1 MKLPF
6 RKILSIGLVSCFSLT
21 QILFAQSPEK
31 NFWETRRR
39 SRQTFAHETG
49 GHDVGPLFAQLTA
62 NVDSTALPNGLNDDN
77 LVWGLQASSK
87 TLVKLGV
94 SKALP
99 ELTALVNLLSRH
111 GTVNKIQ
118 LGTATGPILIHMQDV
133 HGQRRAQE
141 NISALLSDVLAAH
154 SGAMVGLEGAE
165 AKDIDLAPFRSPFL
179 EANAETGR
187 FFFNTGYLTG
197 AELPVFT
204 AEKLPHYF
212 GLEDRRLYLENVA
225 AAKAALPRQARWNE
239 ILSGW
244 NAKLAKEKAREY
256 SPALAEIDQKAADR
270 DAGRLSL
277 GDFLVYLAGSR
288 FPKMGKACPEV
299 SAFLDVFRMERE
311 IHFGK
316 VEEERNRFL
325 ANLVESLSER
335 DTQTLVEG
343 SMAFRSGQIPY
354 ADFYLSLRQTATRAG
369 VPLTKYPQFNQYI
382 RYVLAADSIR
392 PEKLYVEMANLER
405 VNWEERLTTSVQRHI
420 YAADQDLKM
429 AKKLIGLTMAPVD
442 WQEFTDKRRIGVRSL
457 PARFDDAHS
466 DWTSDLAHFEGFY
479 EKALARN
486 HALADAVM
494 AKIPAHAS
502 AKDIIVFV
510 AGGFHSEGIAQF
522 LHGRGTL
529 ITVSPKLESIDL
541 HSSGGDYLSVFTREK
556 LPLDVLFDSPKISL
570 SDTPAIAPIGET
582 KQTVMQLVGPLEGLV
597 ERVLSSKR
605 AQSETVGSVTVECSP
620 ISDDTP
626 SQKGSK
632 NLLLSESGGKTKIE
646 IWAKPGTAR
655 QSAWT
660 RIRNALT
667 EYQLFVPA
675 VIVPLFVLGTLNLLS
690 TPLPAQL
697 LIASAVGLWGINT
710 GFEDYVNKHRKSH
723 SETGLQQLRKSIPLV
738 AVAGLVGVI
747 GAYWYV
753 SGLPATTLLMHYS
766 LIFSVAM
773 GGLAYT
779 TAHILLNTASI
790 IFPDIAPASVS
801 DGSGKPNRNN
811 SAWKKAEGSR
821 VFPTVFV
828 SPQGNTIAG
837 FNRVEGRFV
846 SEHFSVTVDSIEKT
860 RQLKIDEKTPNLP
873 LYSFKCKVGPISNPD
888 ADTETWPVT
897 FDNVE
902 HVWIVPH
909 DVVLPLASR
918 FNILKKSWESE
929 ISSKIPSGSLAIQ
942 VNLEKYGV
950 GLYIL
955 TPDMR
960 LFNQTPPS
968 EQIGEAIAYLSSA
981 YEGSEQRFR
990 EPATASNLAKLS
1002 LHHSQEE
1009 ESDPLRSRTPPITTV
1024 LRLGDFPLL
1033 LVRYYSHAP
1042 GQYQSA
1048 RTAVR
1053 NVLRPGLISGPFEF
1067 TTPEG
1072 VTFSVGPSVPA
1083 SPILPSAS
1091 PGVRPDLSSQL
1102 IEKPVVREI
1111 KDVSPILF
1119 SRDGSYLK
1127 HQQVFSTLEAFVGID
1142 DFVQLVITK
1151 NSEVSVLVARIKSAE
1166 RTLLG
1171 YGYEI
1176 QFTEV
1181 DSALASASLELLRNE
1196 PGRENWKVYS
1206 GPTGKIIIDSYA
1218 WDVLSVSL
1226 IEVKSE
1232 DDNDPSGPS
1241 TETPETTIKKLFDRF
1256 NGPEGLGKIKPIL
1269 DILRSPEFDTPKY
1282 GFELIEGPYQITG
1295 GMFVSSRNKPYFTSL
1310 TVVFGRTDQAPLDED
1325 EIRIFQSYAW
1335 AVLKPNLKTIQPFP
1349 LEMEGDAEMVSHGHF
1364 PFTDPQDP
1372 GLQIEIVR
1380 NVQPQSFFAFGIHDL
1395 TSQLT
1400 FPSVIPQGES
1410 SIQFKDDGF
1419 SLSTEPI
1426 QDNDSLAV
1434 FGGKLAGESLNW
1446 VRDRFAPGD
1455 PLLLEWERAMGK
1467 FLFPELTKDGN
1478 GIRSFRVIS
1487 AENKFP
1493 ADLIRRP
1500 GEVVFNAQFL
1510 INLRRVYDSKG
1521 GREYALQLMGERLFA
1536 ALSMPGTPLA
1546 PKLMRSMLRSS
1557 IVRDMRLQK
1566 LLNDELNP
1574 VELSQRFSNWNKLLS
1589 SGSYFD
1595 GLLTANADLEV
1606 AEQQREIEAH
1616 FNKYLADWTTLFD
1629 ASRLAMAFGMS
1640 PSKLENSGKES
1651 STGSWFGN
1659 PFYKRYFAWVET
1671 PLSLLAG
1678 YKLAVLWA
1686 PAIAAAFGWDGNV
1699 VLVQILLSGAFSG
1712 LIFWAPHPLL
1722 ALTRWGNPGSHK
1734 NPVVMRLTALTFVV
1748 GALIPVIVPATAIV
1762 VGSLLTGY
1770 HAHVNS
1776 VPVVLES
1783 GDVASYAELGR
1794 ARFDV
1799 LSDVI
1804 GNAGPIQKSLT
1815 TGFDPVRRLSES
1827 HFFAQMGVLT
1837 QEKNEGVLRMGTQNL
1852 FEIGR
1857 RLGYQDDA
1865 MMTILEKI
1873 NPMAKSFVADI
1884 PRRAVASETSSVTET
1899 LEQGKD
1905 DVAVSSLYLNGL
1917 EGEGPEREVT
1927 QQHLTKFLLPSKER
1941 KALVLRVD
1949 PTESHPEE
1957 VARTLLRNAGID
1969 QLPGNVRLSYVRS
1982 SLVTRS
1988 ELQAALAQTWNAD
2001 VHVGVFKS
2009 ATATGLDRSLALLI
2023 NWLLEGL
2030 KTRAYSVEDDGHIW
2044 NERVYAS
2051 QA

>member
-6 RKILSIGLVSCFSLT
+6 RKISSIGFVSCFAFT
-21 QILFAQSPEK
+21 QILFAQSPEN
-31 NFWETRRR
+31 NFWETRRN
-39 SRQTFAHETG
+39 SRQTFAREKG
-49 GHDVGPLFAQLTA
+49 GHGEKLLFAQLTA
-62 NVDSTALPNGLNDDN
+62 NVASATVTKGLTNDN
-77 LVWGLQASSK
+77 PVWGLQASSK
-87 TLVKLGV
+87 TLVKLGA
-94 SKALP
+94 SKASP
-99 ELTALVNLLSRH
+99 ELTAIVQLLSRH

-118 LGTATGPILIHMQDV
+118 LGTGKGPILIHMQDV
-133 HGQRRAQE
+133 HGQRQAQE
-141 NISALLSDVLAAH
+141 NISALLSDVLEAH

-165 AKDIDLAPFRSPFL
+165 AKDIDPTPFRSPFL
-179 EANAETGR
+179 EANMETGR

-256 SPALAEIDQKAADR
+256 SPALAEIDQKTADR

-299 SAFLDVFRMERE
+299 SAFLGVFRMERE

-325 ANLVESLSER
+325 ANLVERLTER
-335 DTQTLVEG
+335 DTQTLVE
-343 SMAFRSGQIPY
+343 SSVAFRSGQIPY

-382 RYVLAADSIR
+382 HYVLAADSIR
-392 PEKLYVEMANLER
+392 PEKLYAEMANLER

-429 AKKLIGLTMAPVD
+429 AKKLIGLTMTPVD
-442 WQEFTDKRRIGVRSL
+442 WQEFTDTRRIGVRSL
-457 PARFDDAHS
+457 PARFEDAHS

-486 HALADAVM
+486 HALADAVK

-510 AGGFHSEGIAQF
+510 AGGFHAEGIAQL
-522 LHGRGTL
+522 LHGNGTL

-570 SDTPAIAPIGET
+570 SDTPVIAPIGET
-582 KQTVMQLVGPLEGLV
+582 KQAVMKLVGPLEGLV
-597 ERVLSSKR
+597 QRVLSSKS
-605 AQSETVGSVTVECSP
+605 AQSETVGQVTVKCSP
-620 ISDDTP
+620 TSENTP
-626 SQKGSK
+626 SQITTKD
-632 NLLLSESGGKTKIE
+632 LLLSGSGEKTKIE

-655 QSAWT
+655 QTAWT
-660 RIRNALT
+660 RIKNALT
-667 EYQLFVPA
+667 EYHLIVPA
-675 VIVPLFVLGTLNLLS
+675 VIVPVFVLGTLNLLS

-697 LIASAVGLWGINT
+697 LIGSAVGLWGINT
-710 GFEDYVNKHRKSH
+710 GFEDYVTKHRKSH
-723 SETGLQQLRKSIPLV
+723 SETGLQQLRNSIPLV
-738 AVAGLVGVI
+738 AVAGLMGVI

-753 SGLPATTLLMHYS
+753 SGLPATTLLSQYS

-779 TAHILLNTASI
+779 TAHVFLNTASI
-790 IFPDIAPASVS
+790 FFPGIAPASLS
-801 DGSGKPNRNN
+801 DGSGRPNRNN
-811 SAWKKAEGSR
+811 AHWKKAEGSR

-828 SPQGNTIAG
+828 SPKGNTIAG
-837 FNRVEGRFV
+837 FDRVEDGFV
-846 SEHFSVTVDSIEKT
+846 SEHFSVTADSIENT
-860 RQLKIDEKTPNLP
+860 GQLKIDENTPNLP
-873 LYSFKCKVGPISNPD
+873 LYSFKCKVGPIGDPD

-909 DVVLPLASR
+909 DVVLPFASR

-929 ISSKIPSGSLAIQ
+929 LSSKIPSGALAVQ
-942 VNLEKYGV
+942 VNSEKNGI
-950 GLYIL
+950 GLYII
-955 TPDMR
+955 TPDER
-960 LFNQTPPS
+960 VFYWTPPS

-981 YEGSEQRFR
+981 YNVSDLGFR
-990 EPATASNLAKLS
+990 EPGHESNIGKFS
-1002 LHHSQEE
+1002 INHTRK
-1009 ESDPLRSRTPPITTV
+1009 ESDPLGPRTPQLTTV
-1024 LRLGDFPLL
+1024 LRFGDFPLL
-1033 LVRYYSHAP
+1033 LARYYSHVP
-1042 GQYQSA
+1042 DQYRSA
-1048 RTAVR
+1048 NILAL
-1053 NVLRPGLISGPFEF
+1053 NVLRPGLTDGPYEF

-1072 VTFSVGPSVPA
+1072 KTYSAGPSFP
-1083 SPILPSAS
+1083 PLPRFNPRSGS
-1091 PGVRPDLSSQL
+1091 DLSSQP

-1111 KDVSPILF
+1111 KKVNPILS
-1119 SRDGSYLK
+1119 SRDGSYLE

-1181 DSALASASLELLRNE
+1181 DSSLASASLELLRNE
-1196 PGRENWKVYS
+1196 PGRENWKAYS

-1269 DILRSPEFDTPKY
+1269 DILRSPEFDTPNY

-1295 GMFVSSRNKPYFTSL
+1295 HMFVASREQPYFTSL
-1310 TVVFGRTDQAPLDED
+1310 SVVFGRTDRVPLTADEL
-1325 EIRIFQSYAW
+1325 RFFQSYAW

-1349 LEMEGDAEMVSHGHF
+1349 LEMEGDTDMVSRGHF

-1395 TSQLT
+1395 TAQLT

-1419 SLSTEPI
+1419 SLPTEPI

-1446 VRDRFAPGD
+1446 IRARFSPDD
-1455 PLLLEWERAMGK
+1455 PLLVEWEKAMKK
-1467 FLFPELTKDGN
+1467 FLFPELTTDGN
-1478 GIRSFRVIS
+1478 GIKSFRVLS

-1510 INLRRVYDSKG
+1510 ENLRRVYDSRG
-1521 GREYALQLMGERLFA
+1521 GQEYALRFMGERFFA

-1546 PKLMRSMLRSS
+1546 PKLMRSLLRSS

-1574 VELSQRFSNWNKLLS
+1574 IELSQRFSNWNKLLS

-1595 GLLTANADLEV
+1595 GLLTANADLSIT
-1606 AEQQREIEAH
+1606 EQRSVIEAH
-1616 FNKYLADWTTLFD
+1616 FDKYFAQWTTLFD
-1629 ASRLAMAFGMS
+1629 ASRLPMTFGMS
-1640 PSKLENSGKES
+1640 PSKLGNSEQES

-1659 PFYKRYFAWVET
+1659 AFYKRFIAWVET

-1686 PAIAAAFGWDGNV
+1686 PAIAGAFGWDTL
-1699 VLVQILLSGAFSG
+1699 LVQVLLSGALSG
-1712 LIFWAPHPLL
+1712 LTFWVPHPLL
-1722 ALTRWGNPGSHK
+1722 ALTRWGNPDPH
-1734 NPVVMRLTALTFVV
+1734 NPVVKRLTALTFVV
-1748 GALIPVIVPATAIV
+1748 GALIPVVGTELALV

-1770 HAHVNS
+1770 HFHLNN

-1783 GDVASYAELGR
+1783 GDVARYEKLGR
-1794 ARFDV
+1794 EKFHA
-1799 LSDVI
+1799 LGDVI
-1804 GNAGPIQKSLT
+1804 GNAGPVQKGLA

-1837 QEKNEGVLRMGTQNL
+1837 QEKNEGVLRIGTQNF

-1857 RLGYQDDA
+1857 RLGYQDNA
-1865 MMTILEKI
+1865 MKSVLGTI
-1873 NPMAKSFVADI
+1873 NPMAKSLVADI
-1884 PRRAVASETSSVTET
+1884 PRRVVTSETSSVTET
-1899 LEQGKD
+1899 LEQGRD
-1905 DVAVSSLYLNGL
+1905 AIAVPSLYLNGL

-1927 QQHLTKFLLPSKER
+1927 QEHLMKFLLPSKEQ

-1957 VARTLLRNAGID
+1957 VARTLLRNVGID
-1969 QLPGNVRLSYVRS
+1969 ELPGNVRLAYVRS
-1982 SLVTRS
+1982 SLVTRM

-2001 VHVGVFKS
+2001 VQVGVFKS

-2023 NWLLEGL
+2023 NWLLENL